1 MFSKALIS
9 ATYKNGKPGQLTE
22 EHEKAEH
29 HRFKTEYLFK
39 NAEIPKDLY
48 ASRLIQHFLIIK
60 AIETK
65 LQNLT
70 KNRTVRNQRI
80 FCFILS

>member
-29 HRFKTEYLFK
+29 HRFKTDYLFK
-39 NAEIPKDLY
+39 NAESLKTYMLH
-48 ASRLIQHFLIIK
+48 A
-60 AIETK
+60 
-65 LQNLT
+65 
-70 KNRTVRNQRI
+70 
-80 FCFILS
+80 

>member
-1 MFSKALIS
+1 MFSKALIT

-39 NAEIPKDLY
+39 NAKIPKDLY

-60 AIETK
+60 AIEK
-65 LQNLT
+65 NYKVCQKQNSQKSAHFLLYL
-70 KNRTVRNQRI
+70 I
-80 FCFILS
+80 